1 MKDIVKY
8 LFFCAVAILTM
19 TSCNRYDYEEAEE
32 FVDEIRDGETFTNE
46 DYSEMLDL
54 CEIAFEK
61 AISTTQEIIDLKDK
75 TEKKDRIKELE
86 DSEFEDMIKLNTVIW
101 AELCW
106 AEGTDELNA
115 ANKKQF
121 KNVMKL
127 AKKLEKNF
135 TKISNQLDGDNH
147 DSIFGSE
154 DESYIERDSVASSCV
169 TVEEMCE
176 EEEVEIIELF
186 PEAEYIPIEVSA
198 QEPLDELRV
207 QDDFV
212 VE

>member
-61 AISTTQEIIDLKDK
+61 AI
-75 TEKKDRIKELE
+75 IKELE

-127 AKKLEKNF
+127 AKTLEKNF

-169 TVEEMCE
+169 PLEEMCE
-176 EEEVEIIELF
+176 EKEVEIIELI
-186 PEAEYIPIEVSA
+186 PEPEPIKVSA
-198 QEPLDELRV
+198 LELLDEQTIWV
-207 QDDFV
+207 QDSFV